1 MRNLTV
7 CLIAFAVAFSI
18 CGLAFRSVVAANGK
32 MGQAPASALHG
43 PEWHVPGPGGV
54 PAVLDAELY

>member
-18 CGLAFRSVVAANGK
+18 CGIAFRSVIAANGK
-32 MGQAPASALHG
+32 MVEVPASA
-43 PEWHVPGPGGV
+43 WHTPGPGGV

>member
-1 MRNLTV
+1 MRNLTI

-32 MGQAPASALHG
+32 TRQVPASALHD
-43 PEWHVPGPGGV
+43 PDVSASSPPV
-54 PAVLDAELY
+54 SP

>member
-1 MRNLTV
+1 MRNLTI

-32 MGQAPASALHG
+32 TRQVPASALHD
-43 PEWHVPGPGGV
+43 PAWHIPGPGGM
-54 PAVLDAELY
+54 PAVLDDELY

>member
-18 CGLAFRSVVAANGK
+18 FGLAFRSVVEANGK
-32 MGQAPASALHG
+32 MSAVPASYG
-43 PEWHVPGPGGV
+43 RTIGMPGPGGV
-54 PAVLDAELY
+54 PAVFDDELY